1 MYNIYIYACLSA
13 FFSLNQKTWISENMY
28 LSGKLLEK
36 LKTSW

>member
-1 MYNIYIYACLSA
+1 MYKIYTYLSA
-13 FFSLNQKTWISENMY
+13 LFSLNKKTWIYENMY